1 MNFDRPMPPHRVPTL
16 TEVVVWPEPVLE
28 TPVPEPTPEPISSEP
43 IAEPVTVETA
53 PEPVVES
60 IENRV
65 DVELVESADLP
76 RVARSAE
83 AANPVE
89 AGPPAIPGPAPLAVL
104 PTEDQLTQRV
114 LADIQ
119 RQVELMLDYRLRE
132 ALAPLLA
139 RATDGLVRDAR
150 QELAST
156 LRDVVARAVAQE
168 LSRHRT
174 R

>member
-1 MNFDRPMPPHRVPTL
+1 MNADRPMPPHRVPTL
-16 TEVVVWPEPVLE
+16 TEVVVWPEPVTADIAPESLVE
-28 TPVPEPTPEPISSEP
+28 STAVPIDVRPVEWAEPAPPAAFDQVPDTAEPTP
-43 IAEPVTVETA
+43 AAT
-53 PEPVVES
+53 PEPQ
-60 IENRV
+60 
-65 DVELVESADLP
+65 
-76 RVARSAE
+76 
-83 AANPVE
+83 
-89 AGPPAIPGPAPLAVL
+89 PLAVL
-104 PTEDQLTQRV
+104 PTEEQLTQRV

>member
-1 MNFDRPMPPHRVPTL
+1 MNADRPMPPHRVPTL
-16 TEVVVWPEPVLE
+16 TEVVVWPEQVAQPLPQE
-28 TPVPEPTPEPISSEP
+28 AADSVPEPLAERPAELPE
-43 IAEPVTVETA
+43 
-53 PEPVVES
+53 ES
-60 IENRV
+60 
-65 DVELVESADLP
+65 
-76 RVARSAE
+76 VA
-83 AANPVE
+83 
-89 AGPPAIPGPAPLAVL
+89 APLTEL

-119 RQVELMLDYRLRE
+119 RQVDLMLDYRLRE
-132 ALAPLLA
+132 TLAPLLA

>member
-1 MNFDRPMPPHRVPTL
+1 MNADRPMPPHRVPTL

-28 TPVPEPTPEPISSEP
+28 PMSEPIS
-43 IAEPVTVETA
+43 EPVTLEAA
-53 PEPVVES
+53 PEP
-60 IENRV
+60 
-65 DVELVESADLP
+65 P
-76 RVARSAE
+76 AE
-83 AANPVE
+83 PIQSSTE
-89 AGPPAIPGPAPLAVL
+89 PLAVL